1 MEYETPLRIC
11 IMLIESIGTGA
22 AVYWIVRPY
31 IHQYEKGKKFMAAF
45 LILEFVHRIFRA
57 WCYLR
62 VPEQVWTAEYL
73 FYYIGMLAAFI
84 LFLRGNPV
92 KHLINVWGP
101 AFLFD
106 LYGTVFMVGGLLL
119 LEGGNFK
126 KVTYVMD
133 FGNKKSLILFLVS
146 CITGAYF
153 IGILVEAMERTKAKW
168 ISAAKIILAC
178 TGAYTK
184 SKANIEIAFFGV
196 PAFIVMLLLNAY
208 YQSRSYKKA
217 REDYEV
223 LESQGRKYDDKM
235 AELYSIKRDT
245 LKYLD
250 KSQGAGDLEYKKEVM
265 EKFDEVLENE
275 K

>member
-45 LILEFVHRIFRA
+45 LILEFVHRVFRA

-62 VPEQVWTAEYL
+62 VPEL
-73 FYYIGMLAAFI
+73 
-84 LFLRGNPV
+84 
-92 KHLINVWGP
+92 
-101 AFLFD
+101 D
-106 LYGTVFMVGGLLL
+106 
-119 LEGGNFK
+119 
-126 KVTYVMD
+126 
-133 FGNKKSLILFLVS
+133 
-146 CITGAYF
+146 
-153 IGILVEAMERTKAKW
+153 
-168 ISAAKIILAC
+168 
-178 TGAYTK
+178 
-184 SKANIEIAFFGV
+184 
-196 PAFIVMLLLNAY
+196 
-208 YQSRSYKKA
+208 
-217 REDYEV
+217 
-223 LESQGRKYDDKM
+223 
-235 AELYSIKRDT
+235 SIKRDT